1 MAGFETL
8 EIIIGIVFVYLLFST
23 LVTLLVEYA
32 SILLKLRA
40 NNLRKIV
47 SRALDDDD
55 KTSFSDAFYS
65 HPMIKYLGKK
75 KGSKPSY
82 IGSDKFAKAVLDLI
96 RTDGNITNLGS
107 TSSLDNNQLS
117 KAIDGMAIIGT
128 ETKTLLKSFAKEA
141 GEDINE
147 FGRRLESWFNE
158 TVERG
163 QGWFN
168 RKIKLIT
175 LIISLLVACLCN
187 VDTLR
192 IYGQLSRNS
201 DLRATVADNAS
212 SFLKSNE
219 GGSTQNST
227 SSETIDK
234 QFQQAQNKLVGFYT
248 EELEANSNMLAIGWD
263 ESGRSYFTQGSNWF
277 FVLIGWLITAFAI
290 SLGAPFWFGLLNK
303 LTALRSAGKGSSA
316 EETAKRNAEQV
327 VEPKPVG

>member
-8 EIIIGIVFVYLLFST
+8 EIVIGIVFVYLLFST
-23 LVTLLVEYA
+23 LVTLLVEYV
-32 SILLKLRA
+32 SILFKLRA

-47 SRALDDDD
+47 NRALDDED
-55 KTSFSDAFYS
+55 KTSFSEAFYS

-75 KGSKPSY
+75 KGSQPSY

-96 RTDGNITNLGS
+96 RTDGNIANLGT

-117 KAIDGMAIIGT
+117 NAIDGVAIIGT

-175 LIISLLVACLCN
+175 LIISLLVAGLCN

-212 SFLKSNE
+212 SFLKSNDA
-219 GGSTQNST
+219 GINKNQPASNSVD
-227 SSETIDK
+227 E
-234 QFQQAQNKLVGFYT
+234 QFKEAQNKLVGFYT
-248 EELEANSNMLAIGWD
+248 NELEANSNMLAIGWD
-263 ESGRSYFTQGSNWF
+263 ERGRSYFTQGNNWILA
-277 FVLIGWLITAFAI
+277 LIGWLITAFAI
-290 SLGAPFWFGLLNK
+290 SLGAPFWFGILNK
-303 LTALRSAGKGSSA
+303 LAALRSAGKGSSN
-316 EETAKRNAEQV
+316 EEAAKRNTEQV